1 MWFDANYMKSNQSK
15 CHFIFPSNSP
25 ELFWIRVGEQVIWE
39 SQHEKLLGLGIDK
52 ELKFHQHVK
61 NICKKASAKITA
73 LARLIKILPL
83 QRKKILFHSFVKSQF
98 SHCPLVWMF
107 NLSRVLNGRINRLQ
121 ERGLRIVYGDYESSF
136 EELLRKDGSVY
147 HLNIQL
153 VAVEMFKV
161 KNDLC
166 PELMKCLFKIN
177 PNPRAGQQTFVIPSV
192 ETVYMGKLSLSYF
205 GPVVWETMLP
215 EKYKTIET
223 LNKFKDEIKL
233 WIPDCKCRLCETWVP
248 GVGKVDIYH

>member
-1 MWFDANYMKSNQSK
+1 M
-15 CHFIFPSNSP
+15 
-25 ELFWIRVGEQVIWE
+25 IWE

-52 ELKFHQHVK
+52 ELKFHQHVL

-83 QRKKILFHSFVKSQF
+83 ERKKILFHSFVKSQF

-107 NLSRVLNGRINRLQ
+107 NLSRVLNRRINRLH

-136 EELLRKDGSVY
+136 EELLRLDGSVCIH

-153 VAVEMFKV
+153 VALEMFKV
-161 KNDLC
+161 KNGLS

-192 ETVYMGKLSLSYF
+192 DTVYMGKLSLSYF
-205 GPVVWETMLP
+205 GPIV
-215 EKYKTIET
+215 
-223 LNKFKDEIKL
+223 
-233 WIPDCKCRLCETWVP
+233 
-248 GVGKVDIYH
+248 